1 MFQAMPAPLKRQIYE
16 TLKAALDSDTEDERY
31 DYIGEDERTA
41 IRTIL
46 AETLPEFRSI
56 LEQT

>member
-1 MFQAMPAPLKRQIYE
+1 MPAPLKRQIYE